1 MRICRKI
8 AALGLCA
15 VLLVSLISMVFA
27 ADAAPVLQNRVQRF
41 LRAFNALAS

>member
-15 VLLVSLISMVFA
+15 VLLVSLISMV
-27 ADAAPVLQNRVQRF
+27 LQRMRPLCCNLTKTGNSKF
-41 LRAFNALAS
+41 